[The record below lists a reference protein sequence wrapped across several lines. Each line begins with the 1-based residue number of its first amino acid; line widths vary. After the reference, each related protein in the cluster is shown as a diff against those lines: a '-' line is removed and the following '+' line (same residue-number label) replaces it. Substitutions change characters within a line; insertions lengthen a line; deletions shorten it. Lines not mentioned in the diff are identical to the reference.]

1 MTKTRSIASAVALLL
16 ALVPHAARACPNC
29 PNLGPPLAEQIATSD
44 AAVLVTW
51 LSSEKGDVDRGLPGR
66 TVYQVKSILRDKA
79 GDLKAGQK
87 ITVDRPRTG
96 EPGQQFLL
104 MALNEGPLDWN
115 DPLPMNDLAA
125 AYLRDAP
132 SPETPVR
139 ERLSFYL
146 QHLDST
152 DPIIANDAFSEFAAS
167 RYEDVVA
174 VSSEVTAE
182 KVRSWLADP
191 LCDPLRI
198 GFYGMLLGIVGGPR
212 EAEYLKTR
220 ILEDAQEYRAGVDGM
235 ICGYLLISGADG
247 LDVIDAAKLE
257 DSEAASSETYAAL
270 SALRFL
276 WTYAPER
283 ISKDRLRASMRVI
296 LDRPDLA
303 DLVIADLARWEDWTV
318 MDRLLEIYAD
328 EQNSVPAVKRAVVR
342 YLLAA
347 ERARPKDPAAA
358 APRHVEKATEH
369 LARLRAADPKTVREA
384 ERQFL
389 IQ

>member
-1 MTKTRSIASAVALLL
+1 MNSIHRALTLL
-16 ALVPHAARACPNC
+16 VLTLCLPHSARACPNC

-44 AAVLVTW
+44 AAVLVAW

-66 TVYQVKSILRDKA
+66 TVYQVKSVLRDKA
-79 GDLKAGQK
+79 GDLKTGQK

-96 EPGQQFLL
+96 EAGQQFLL
-104 MALNEGPLDWN
+104 MALDEGPLDWN

-125 AYLRDAP
+125 TYLRDAP
-132 SPETPVR
+132 SPDTPVR

-146 QHLDST
+146 KHLDSA
-152 DPIIANDAFSEFAAS
+152 DSIIANDAFSEFAAA

-174 VSSEVTAE
+174 VSSEVTPK
-182 KVRSWLADP
+182 KVHGWLADP

-235 ICGYLLISGADG
+235 ICGYLLITGAEG
-247 LDVIDAAKLE
+247 LDVIDAAKLQNT
-257 DSEAASSETYAAL
+257 EAASSETYAAL
-270 SALRFL
+270 SALRFM

-283 ISKDRLRASMRVI
+283 IPRERLRASMRTI

-303 DLVIADLARWEDWTV
+303 DLVIADLARWEDWSV

-328 EQNSVPAVKRAVVR
+328 EQNAVPAVKRAVVR

-347 ERARPKDPAAA
+347 ERARPKDPVAVV
-358 APRHVEKATEH
+358 PPHVEEAKQH